1 MARYNWQQKDWPNF
15 TFSLEMIEDELFAF
29 AKKAG
34 KVSGV
39 LDALPD
45 NLKMETIIDMMVA
58 EAIKTSEIEGEFFS
72 RKDVMS
78 SIKNNLGLNKK
89 HEKVGDKKAKGIG
102 DLMIDV
108 RNSYKEK
115 LTKEKLFEWHAMLLP
130 DSKDIKVGAWR
141 DHEEPMQIISGA
153 MGKQK
158 IHFEAPP
165 SHQVK
170 KEMERFTKWFNE
182 SAPGGSKEIK
192 KAPVRSAIAHLYFE
206 SIHPF
211 EDGNGRI
218 GRALAEKALSQGV
231 GRPIL
236 LSLSRTIEAKKNNYY
251 DTLEKAQKS
260 NEITN
265 WINYFVRTIL
275 EAQIEAED
283 QIDFTLQKAKYF
295 DRFKNA
301 LNERQLKVIKRML
314 DEGPEGFKGGMNA
327 SKYVSITKISKATAT
342 RDLHHLL
349 ELGALAQF
357 GKSGGRST
365 KYRVNLA

>member
-1 MARYNWQQKDWPNF
+1 
-15 TFSLEMIEDELFAF
+15 
-29 AKKAG
+29 
-34 KVSGV
+34 
-39 LDALPD
+39 
-45 NLKMETIIDMMVA
+45 
-58 EAIKTSEIEGEFFS
+58 
-72 RKDVMS
+72 
-78 SIKNNLGLNKK
+78 
-89 HEKVGDKKAKGIG
+89 
-102 DLMIDV
+102 
-108 RNSYKEK
+108 
-115 LTKEKLFEWHAMLLP
+115 
-130 DSKDIKVGAWR
+130 
-141 DHEEPMQIISGA
+141 
-153 MGKQK
+153 
-158 IHFEAPP
+158 
-165 SHQVK
+165 
-170 KEMERFTKWFNE
+170 
-182 SAPGGSKEIK
+182 
-192 KAPVRSAIAHLYFE
+192 
-206 SIHPF
+206 
-211 EDGNGRI
+211 
-218 GRALAEKALSQGV
+218 
-231 GRPIL
+231 L